1 MTTYAEYQDILE
13 TVVENGRWTTG
24 TWDELEVEIDFEARE
39 RGLSE
44 DEITE
49 AVNYA
54 REHSH

>member
-1 MTTYAEYQDILE
+1 MTTNADYRDILE
-13 TVVENGRWTTG
+13 TVVANGRWTTG
-24 TWDELEVEIDFEARE
+24 TWAELEVEVDFEARE

-44 DEITE
+44 EEITE